1 MEATPNGRSGQIVL
15 LNVEEEN
22 AAVIDNVPILCHNMA
37 EKIAKTLGQ
46 QLRQK
51 TVIKTD
57 AQVKVTF
64 FYRKI
69 LRKITLFNRPCA
81 RHFSLS
87 QCFS

>member
-64 FYRKI
+64 F
-69 LRKITLFNRPCA
+69 L
-81 RHFSLS
+81 
-87 QCFS
+87 